1 MKNLDAAI
9 EKIEAELDEKD
20 QVREIAL
27 KSSRAVVRLSGSAI
41 KDLHRGEKPT
51 EKLSELKDEVSRLSS
66 LLGDHPDLTRTGYV
80 ESAFQEYAEVCIVL
94 SLIENDDV
102 PLPEELGIGSVP
114 YLLALGD
121 TVGELRRFA
130 LEGLR
135 RGDTDKA
142 NHLLDRMEDIYHALI
157 RFDYPDAIAAVKHK
171 QDVARSLLEKTR
183 GDVAVATNARR
194 LHDRIDELMKKLD
207 QD

>member
-41 KDLHRGEKPT
+41 KDLHRGEKAT
-51 EKLSELKDEVSRLSS
+51 DKLSELKDEVSRLSS

-80 ESAFQEYAEVCIVL
+80 ESAFQEYAEVGIVL

-102 PLPEELGIGSVP
+102 PLPEDLGIGSVP

-142 NHLLDRMEDIYHALI
+142 NHLLDRMEDIYHALV

-183 GDVAVATNARR
+183 GDVAVATSARR
-194 LHDRIDELMKKLD
+194 LHDRLDELMKKLD
-207 QD
+207 QG

>member
-20 QVREIAL
+20 HVREIAL
-27 KSSRAVVRLSGSAI
+27 KSSRAVVRLSGSAL
-41 KDLHRGEKPT
+41 KDLHRGEKAT
-51 EKLSELKDEVSRLSS
+51 QKLAELKDEVSRLSS

-80 ESAFQEYAEVCIVL
+80 ESAFQEYAEVGIVL

-142 NHLLDRMEDIYHALI
+142 NHLLDRMEDIYHALV

-183 GDVAVATNARR
+183 GDVAVATNARH
-194 LHDRIDELMKKLD
+194 LHDRLDELTKRLD